1 MTTANET
8 RLRCMVSPGMFD
20 HELGVQGQQF
30 DGTEYSLFAPKQA
43 VDHGGLPLARGKA
56 LELAAVRSVAAAI
69 GRSPAEVVLRWI
81 MQRGVKLVVMSTQRD
96 RARVNLQARDF
107 TLDDAQMA
115 AIGSGIS
122 ANMRVV
128 NPAQWAPQWD

>member
-43 VDHGGLPLARGKA
+43 VDHGGLPLARGEIVPGFVQVKIVGRRGDLVGVELPGETFQNGYFITVRA
-56 LELAAVRSVAAAI
+56 DQLEATPREHA
-69 GRSPAEVVLRWI
+69 G
-81 MQRGVKLVVMSTQRD
+81 
-96 RARVNLQARDF
+96 
-107 TLDDAQMA
+107 
-115 AIGSGIS
+115 
-122 ANMRVV
+122 
-128 NPAQWAPQWD
+128 